1 MVRRGF
7 AAGACCCGASEDAEP
22 GQTFPMFDF
31 GLAWVSEA
39 AESLC
44 QMKILTKRA
53 AAWAAAA
60 AAAAAA
66 TAAAAGGGAVLHSN
80 DFTKRMQQS
89 GSKNRNTN
97 FKVFTASSI

>member
-1 MVRRGF
+1 MVKRGF
-7 AAGACCCGASEDAEP
+7 ATGACCGASEDAEP

-39 AESLC
+39 AENLC

-60 AAAAAA
+60 AA
-66 TAAAAGGGAVLHSN
+66 TAAAAAARRRVAL
-80 DFTKRMQQS
+80 Q
-89 GSKNRNTN
+89 
-97 FKVFTASSI
+97 